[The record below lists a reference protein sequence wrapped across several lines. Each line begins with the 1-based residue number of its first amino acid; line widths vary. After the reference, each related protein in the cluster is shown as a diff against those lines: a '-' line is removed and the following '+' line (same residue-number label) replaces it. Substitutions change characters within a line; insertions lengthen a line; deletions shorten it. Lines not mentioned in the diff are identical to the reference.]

1 MYIPAHFSENRPEE
15 LHRIINEHPLG
26 ALVTHTS
33 QGLDANHIPFEFDA
47 GKGPHGTLQAH
58 IARNNPLK
66 DIADDAEVMV
76 IFRSVDAYIS
86 PNWYPSKHE
95 THRQVPT
102 WNYEVVHVHGRIRI
116 IDDEKFI
123 RGVVARLTRK
133 HEASEPRPWKMGD
146 APLDYMDQMV
156 RMIVGLEIEVT
167 RLEGKR
173 KLSQNREARDI
184 AGAINALSEKNR
196 EDIASQMKAVAKKSS
211 GS

>member
-26 ALVTHTS
+26 TLVTHTS

-102 WNYEVVHVHGRIRI
+102 WNYEVVHAHGRIRI

-146 APLDYMDQMV
+146 APLYYMDQMV

>member
-26 ALVTHTS
+26 TLVTHTS

-66 DIADDAEVMV
+66 DIADGAEVMV

-133 HEASEPRPWKMGD
+133 HEASEPRPWKVGD

>member
-26 ALVTHTS
+26 TLVTHTS

-66 DIADDAEVMV
+66 DIADGAEVMV

-133 HEASEPRPWKMGD
+133 HEASEPRPWKVGD

-184 AGAINALSEKNR
+184 TGAINALSEKNR

>member
-102 WNYEVVHVHGRIRI
+102 WNYEVVHAHGRIRI

-196 EDIASQMKAVAKKSS
+196 EDIASQMKAVSKKSS